1 MEVYKPINC
10 SFYDILEAHA
20 TKKRYVRIQYFT
32 DIHEFITVDAII
44 KDLYIKPDQNGKAEF
59 MLLNTGLEIRLDR
72 LVSVD
77 GKLVPGKEGFDGI
90 SCECD

>member
-1 MEVYKPINC
+1 MDSYQPINC
-10 SFYDILEAHA
+10 NFYDILEANA
-20 TKKRYVRIQYFT
+20 TRKRYVRIQYFT
-32 DIHEFITVDAII
+32 DIQEFKTVDAII
-44 KDLYIKPDQNGKAEF
+44 KDLYIKQEQASKVEY

-77 GKLVPGKEGFDGI
+77 GTLVPGKGFDGI